1 VDTPGGAPAPDPTPP
16 AVPAGEPSDAEP
28 ATPSGDPGRPA
39 RETRGQL
46 RGSSVLLVG
55 RLLSVG
61 VNLVTQVLIAR
72 YLTTT
77 DFGAFAY
84 AMSMVTLVGGL
95 IGLGFDRAISRFLPI
110 YDEGRDY
117 PKFFGTLL
125 LVVGVV
131 VGLGATAV
139 LLVIGL
145 QGWLVGRI
153 ASDPLAVALLAVMIA
168 LAPIEALDGVLTDL
182 FAVFRST
189 RTIFVRRY
197 ILGPG
202 LRLAVVAVLIAT
214 ANDVDF
220 LAAGYVIAGAMGIV
234 LYGTML
240 PRMLRGAGILQHLSL
255 RSIRIPLREVASYT
269 FPLLTLD
276 IVLLFMSSLDAL
288 IVGSVHGSAEV
299 AELRVVESTARMN
312 SLVFTTFSIMFVP
325 AAARFFARGDRASM
339 RDLYWRTAA
348 WMAVLSFP
356 IFALTFSLAEP
367 VTVALFEER
376 YRSSGII
383 LAILSLARFIDA
395 ALGANGQT
403 IRIFGG
409 IKETVLINI
418 ATAIIHLVLAVILIP
433 PFQALGAAVAI
444 LLTYIIFNILKQ
456 YALRRVAGVPMFDTA
471 YLPIYGSIVGA
482 AVVIGIAEVTI
493 NPPLWAAL
501 GLAGVGSLVVLA
513 LGRRSLRIGE
523 TFPELLRFPGARF
536 FR

>member
-1 VDTPGGAPAPDPTPP
+1 MPD
-16 AVPAGEPSDAEP
+16 AGDPAEP
-28 ATPSGDPGRPA
+28 VLTDDAADAAEPGRA
-39 RETRGQL
+39 ASRETRGQL

-95 IGLGFDRAISRFLPI
+95 LGLGFDRAISRFLPI

-125 LVVGVV
+125 LVVGVI

-139 LLVIGL
+139 LVVIGL

-153 ASDPLAVALLAVMIA
+153 ASDPLAISLLALMIG

-182 FAVFRST
+182 FAVFRAT
-189 RTIFVRRY
+189 RTIFIRRY
-197 ILGPG
+197 ILAPG
-202 LRLAVVAVLIAT
+202 LRLLVVAVLIGT
-214 ANDVDF
+214 ANQVEF
-220 LAAGYVIAGAMGIV
+220 LALGYVLAGALGV
-234 LYGTML
+234 ALYATML
-240 PRMLRGAGILQHLSL
+240 PGMLRGAGILQHFR
-255 RSIRIPLREVASYT
+255 RSQVRVPLREIAAYT
-269 FPLLTLD
+269 VPLLSLD
-276 IVLLFMSSLDAL
+276 MVLLFMGSLDTL

-299 AELRVVESTARMN
+299 AELRVVDSTAKMN

-367 VTVALFEER
+367 VTVLLFDER

-383 LAILSLARFIDA
+383 LAVLSLARYIDA
-395 ALGANGQT
+395 AFGANGQT

-409 IKETVLINI
+409 IKETVLINL
-418 ATAIIHLVLAVILIP
+418 ATAGIHLVLALLLIP
-433 PFQALGAAVAI
+433 PFAAFGAAIAI
-444 LLTYIIFNILKQ
+444 LLTYIVFNILKQ
-456 YALRRVAGVPMFDTA
+456 LTLWRVAHVPAFDVT
-471 YLPIYGSIVGA
+471 YLPVYGTIGGA
-482 AVVIGIAEVTI
+482 AAVIALLEIAV

-501 GLAGVGSLVVLA
+501 GLAGIGSLAVLA
-513 LGRRSLRIGE
+513 FGRRVLRIGE